1 MKDRYAIIKSTTI
14 HHEGDERSRT
24 NPGHGYPAWTETVK
38 QIRIFDTKEQWLDYI
53 ERESLSRNPDNF
65 IPIVFQEVEVEKSV
79 IVKVK
84 Y

>member
-24 NPGHGYPAWTETVK
+24 NPGHGYPAWTETV
-38 QIRIFDTKEQWLDYI
+38 QEIRIFDTKEQWLDYI

-65 IPIVFQEVEVEKSV
+65 IPIIFQEVEIEKS
-79 IVKVK
+79 VKVK